1 MEINELYLKTAFCC
15 MACDGEIAPE
25 ELELVKHF
33 ASSAY
38 YFKDIDV
45 QSNLNKYVAEINERG
60 VQFLFEYLKSITTSS
75 LNQQQEKDLALI
87 AIKMILGDNKIEYS
101 EISFFKKIRAA
112 LKLSDEALLEIFKK
126 ETLFEKFPEI
136 QPEDFLL
143 PDITSMEDWNWSG
156 NFESINLGI
165 NIGERLVED

>member
-33 ASSAY
+33 AASAS

-45 QSNLNKYVAEINERG
+45 QNTINKYVAEINERG
-60 VQFLFEYLKSITTSS
+60 AQFLFDYLKSITICS

-87 AIKMILGDNKIEYS
+87 AIKMILEDNKIEYS
-101 EISFFKKIRAA
+101 EISFFKKIRAE
-112 LKLSDEALLEIFKK
+112 LKLSDEALLEVFEK

-143 PDITSMEDWNWSG
+143 PDITSVEDWNWSG
-156 NFESINLGI
+156 IFESINLGI
-165 NIGERLVED
+165 NIGERLVKE

>member
-1 MEINELYLKTAFCC
+1 MEINELFLKTAFCC

-33 ASSAY
+33 AASAS

-60 VQFLFEYLKSITTSS
+60 AQFLFEYLKSITTSS

-87 AIKMILGDNKIEYS
+87 AIKMILEDNKIEYS
-101 EISFFKKIRAA
+101 EISFFKKIRAE

-156 NFESINLGI
+156 SFESINWGRI
-165 NIGERLVED
+165 V

>member
-1 MEINELYLKTAFCC
+1 
-15 MACDGEIAPE
+15 
-25 ELELVKHF
+25 
-33 ASSAY
+33 
-38 YFKDIDV
+38 
-45 QSNLNKYVAEINERG
+45 
-60 VQFLFEYLKSITTSS
+60 
-75 LNQQQEKDLALI
+75 
-87 AIKMILGDNKIEYS
+87 MILEDNKIEYS
-101 EISFFKKIRAA
+101 EINFFKKIRAE

-143 PDITSMEDWNWSG
+143 PDITSMEDWNWAG

>member
-15 MACDGEIAPE
+15 MACDGEIAPK

-33 ASSAY
+33 AASAS

-60 VQFLFEYLKSITTSS
+60 AQFLFEYLKSITTSS

-87 AIKMILGDNKIEYS
+87 AIKMILEDNKIEYS
-101 EISFFKKIRAA
+101 EISFFKKIRAK

-143 PDITSMEDWNWSG
+143 PDITSEDDWNWYG
-156 NFESINLGI
+156 TFENINLGI
-165 NIGERLVED
+165 NVEDLV

>member
-1 MEINELYLKTAFCC
+1 MEINELFLKTAFCC

-33 ASSAY
+33 AAFAS

-60 VQFLFEYLKSITTSS
+60 AQFLFEYLKSITTSS

-87 AIKMILGDNKIEYS
+87 AIKMILEDNKIEYS
-101 EISFFKKIRAA
+101 EISFFKKIRAE

-143 PDITSMEDWNWSG
+143 PDITSIGDWNWSG
-156 NFESINLGI
+156 SFESINWGI
-165 NIGERLVED
+165 KL